1 MKKMKRMAE
10 GDVVETETAQGQN
23 ANIGDDVRARAMA
36 AMASGMKDEPA
47 MAKPKKK
54 KTKAKSNAM
63 TDSMSRMNAAGDT
76 YAKGGKVAQLAK
88 ANGIAQRGKTRG
100 RMV

>member
-1 MKKMKRMAE
+1 MKRMAE

-54 KTKAKSNAM
+54 YDDKRS
-63 TDSMSRMNAAGDT
+63 S
-76 YAKGGKVAQLAK
+76 
-88 ANGIAQRGKTRG
+88 
-100 RMV
+100 